1 MNDKKN
7 ILYIGNCQV
16 SAIQHLLNLDPN
28 LYDQNYICPYQTNI
42 SDIQKN
48 QLITNS
54 DIVITQPISDRFGE
68 LSVNNIARI
77 KKQNTK
83 MIVFPSCYMRLYYF
97 DSFYYYHKDIHLKIP
112 HDYHYNKII
121 ESFFNNYTI
130 DKCINEYIYNPN
142 LKTKQELID
151 LYNID
156 IEQIK
161 TRTTHYCKIN
171 NDSNIYILD
180 ITNFIEKTFKE
191 KLLFYTFN
199 HPTGVLLEYIALLIK
214 ENLDLNTQWP
224 KCTDVLAD
232 SKGILYSCMQNI
244 LNFDIK
250 QFPPN
255 IVNYKNIEDIIQ
267 FYHTSYKTQGL
278 TNEDTEAGAHRD
290 PITI

>member
-1 MNDKKN
+1 MNNKKS

-16 SAIQHLLNLDPN
+16 NAIQHLLNLDSN

-54 DIVITQPISDRFGE
+54 DIIITQPISDRFGA

-97 DSFYYYHKDIHLKIP
+97 DSFYYYHKGIHLKIP

-121 ESFFNNYTI
+121 ESFFNDYTI

-142 LKTKQELID
+142 LKTKEELID
-151 LYNID
+151 LYNND
-156 IEQIK
+156 IEQIRI
-161 TRTTHYCKIN
+161 RTTNYCKTN
-171 NDSNIYILD
+171 NDYNIYIID
-180 ITNFIEKTFKE
+180 IINFIEKTFQE
-191 KLLFYTFN
+191 KLLFYSFN
-199 HPTGVLLEYIALLIK
+199 HPTSVLLEHIALLIK
-214 ENLDLNTQWP
+214 ENLNLDTQWP

-232 SKGILYSCMQNI
+232 SKGILYSCIQNI

-250 QFPPN
+250 QFSPN
-255 IVNYKNIEDIIQ
+255 IVNNKNIEDVIK
-267 FYHTSYKTQGL
+267 FYYTSYKTQGL
-278 TNEDTEAGAHRD
+278 TNENTEAGTHRD